1 MIISFSRQNANL
13 YQKTQVNL
21 PLACQGGF
29 VGGLIMTS
37 YFKKRISISSCWAV
51 SRIALLDSVERY
63 EDSYAISQEF
73 CEWITCINTYP
84 EGVRAS
90 TLKVPNFEKEIFDA
104 DEILEL

>member
-1 MIISFSRQNANL
+1 MIISFSRQNDNL

-21 PLACQGGF
+21 PSACQGEF
-29 VGGLIMTS
+29 VGDLIMNAS
-37 YFKKRISISSCWAV
+37 FNKRISIASCWAA

-84 EGVRAS
+84 EGLKAS
-90 TLKVPNFEKEIFDA
+90 TLQVPSFQKENFDA
-104 DEILEL
+104 DELLEL